1 MKWVRNKDLNLLKMV
16 WVFGFVG
23 FLGVFSYFRILPGLF
38 PSQRPIDL
46 DILSGE
52 FDDKN
57 TVGEYLG
64 NKVISYDI
72 GSKSLTRVLGSNDSP
87 KRIEVDLTNQKLYAY
102 EGSTK
107 VYDFLISSGK
117 WYPTPTGTFHIW
129 GKFRYTK
136 MSGGNP
142 LNHTYYYLPNVPYVM
157 FFSNDKVTASRGFS
171 FHGTYWHSNF
181 GHPMSHGCVNM
192 KNDEAEMLYYWSQ
205 PSVGDNKSIRA
216 SAEDPGTEITIYGEA
231 PKE

>member
-1 MKWVRNKDLNLLKMV
+1 MLKMI
-16 WVFGFVG
+16 WAFGFVS
-23 FLGVFSYFRILPGLF
+23 FLGMFSYFRILPSLF
-38 PSQRPIDL
+38 PAQNPIDL
-46 DILSGE
+46 NLL
-52 FDDKN
+52 
-57 TVGEYLG
+57 TGEYDAKSTMGEYRG
-64 NKVISYDI
+64 NKVISYNSES
-72 GSKSLTRVLGSNDSP
+72 GSLARVLGSNDSP
-87 KRIEVDLTNQKLYAY
+87 KKIEVDLTNQKLYAY

-129 GKFRYTK
+129 GKFKYIK

-142 LNHTYYYLPNVPYVM
+142 LTRTYYYLPNVPYVM
-157 FFSNDKVTASRGFS
+157 FFGNDTVAASRGFS
-171 FHGTYWHSNF
+171 LHGTYWHDNF
-181 GHPMSHGCVNM
+181 GHPMSHGCINM
-192 KNDEAEMLYYWSQ
+192 KTEEAEMLYYWSL

>member
-1 MKWVRNKDLNLLKMV
+1 MKLVRTKDLGLLKV
-16 WVFGFVG
+16 IWSFGFIS
-23 FLGVFSYFRILPGLF
+23 FLGMFSYFRILPSLF
-38 PSQRPIDL
+38 PAQNPIDPYL
-46 DILSGE
+46 LTGE
-52 FDDKN
+52 YDVKN
-57 TVGEYLG
+57 TVGEYRG
-64 NKVISYDI
+64 NRVVSYN
-72 GSKSLTRVLGSNDSP
+72 STATSLARVLGSNDSP

-129 GKFRYTK
+129 GKFKYIK

-142 LNHTYYYLPNVPYVM
+142 LTRTYYYLPNVPYVM
-157 FFSNDKVTASRGFS
+157 FFSNEQVAASRGFS
-171 FHGTYWHSNF
+171 LHGTYWHDNF
-181 GHPMSHGCVNM
+181 GHPMSHGCINM
-192 KNDEAEMLYYWSQ
+192 KTEEAEMLYYWSQ

-216 SAEDPGTEITIYGEA
+216 SAKDPGTEITIYGVA